1 MRDKWNV
8 KKEGYLKIHISVDI
22 TTKKILSIKVT
33 ADEHV
38 HDNKALQELVDNIA
52 RSDNVTTIG
61 KLFVDDGTY
70 EGNDVFRYLSAY
82 NGILPCIKVQ
92 KNAKIKLKAA
102 GNFIRNLS
110 VISQKK
116 DLQKWKED
124 NIVSYGQRWIVV
136 EIVFS
141 SIKRRFDGEYV
152 YSVIL
157 RT

>member
-1 MRDKWNV
+1 
-8 KKEGYLKIHISVDI
+8 
-22 TTKKILSIKVT
+22 
-33 ADEHV
+33 
-38 HDNKALQELVDNIA
+38 
-52 RSDNVTTIG
+52 VTTIG

-92 KNAKIKLKAA
+92 KNAKIKLKA

-110 VISQKK
+110 IISQKK

-124 NIVSYGQRWIVV
+124 SIVSYGQRWIVV
-136 EIVFS
+136 ETVFS

-152 YSVIL
+152 YSVRL